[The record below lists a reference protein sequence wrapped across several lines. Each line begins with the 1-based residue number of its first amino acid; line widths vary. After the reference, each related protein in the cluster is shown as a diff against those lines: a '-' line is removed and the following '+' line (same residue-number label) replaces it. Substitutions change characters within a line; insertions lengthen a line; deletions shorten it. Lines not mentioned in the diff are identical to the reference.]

1 MTGMPRS
8 TDNPPV
14 QTGPRSSA
22 APTLIMLVGLAV
34 TWMALPAGDAV
45 DIFRTA
51 AIGVGVAL
59 LAATLVEAMSGV
71 RALIRTDNLMLWVL
85 YGLTLLEF
93 LFPQP
98 DVNGAV
104 GSEAASRGTNAV
116 MLGFFGLVVGR
127 HLISKRP
134 SLNRPLEFKS
144 GHLFAVFI
152 LAFVIGYLHIF
163 IAVDFNPVEMIE
175 QMSLPRFSQSWGRG
189 KYGNAYSLLY
199 ELNLLIYLLPP
210 AAGLIFARARQF
222 SIGQKAIVG
231 VILGLTFYY
240 AFAMGTRNVL
250 GTYVISMFGAYF
262 LSKPDSKLK
271 QVLMIGVPIAAALL
285 FASTLMLEFRSA
297 GGVTALNAD
306 ERHYDTLY
314 IDHNIVNISNL
325 TNVFPDAVAYLGL
338 EIPYQ
343 TIIKPIPRALWPGKP
358 EGLSTGIEEALGVTD
373 GVTTLSCTFVGEAYM
388 AFGLIGVLIASLM
401 FGAAAELWNRIGQE
415 AGSSF
420 SQILYASGFLCAA
433 MAMRSILVMVPFM
446 LPSLALWLF
455 GRFWLSRSRGPQ
467 AQQEI

>member
-1 MTGMPRS
+1 
-8 TDNPPV
+8 
-14 QTGPRSSA
+14 
-22 APTLIMLVGLAV
+22 LV
-34 TWMALPAGDAV
+34 
-45 DIFRTA
+45 
-51 AIGVGVAL
+51 
-59 LAATLVEAMSGV
+59 AATLVEAMSGV

-93 LFPQP
+93 LFPQLE
-98 DVNGAV
+98 VNGAV
-104 GSEAASRGTNAV
+104 GSEAAARGTNAV

-134 SLNRPLEFKS
+134 SLNRPLEFAP
-144 GHLFAVFI
+144 GHLFALFM
-152 LAFVIGYLHIF
+152 LAFLIGYLHIF

-189 KYGNAYSLLY
+189 KIGGAYSLLY

-222 SIGQKAIVG
+222 SILQKAIVG

-250 GTYVISMFGAYF
+250 GTYVIAMLGAYF
-262 LSKPDSKLK
+262 LSKPDLKLK

-285 FASTLMLEFRSA
+285 FASTLMLEFRST
-297 GGVTALNAD
+297 GGVTALTSEA
-306 ERHYDTLY
+306 RHYDTLY

-325 TNVFPDAVAYLGL
+325 TNVFPDAVGYLGL

-343 TIIKPIPRALWPGKP
+343 TLIKPIPRAFWPGKP

-401 FGAAAELWNRIGQE
+401 FGAAAELWNRIGQD

-433 MAMRSILVMVPFM
+433 MAMRSMIVMAPYM
-446 LPSLALWLF
+446 LPTLALWLF
-455 GRFWLSRSRGPQ
+455 GRFWLSRSRSRQ
-467 AQQEI
+467 VQQEI